1 MLGGMQTERPLAKGD
16 RHKLI
21 ASLVERRRLGTQQE
35 LIEALESVGCSVT
48 QATVSRDIRELGLE
62 KIRDPLGRL
71 RYVVPHRERRLDPR
85 DALNSLLGQYGRRA
99 TAAQNV
105 VVLQSEIG
113 SAPAIARAIDR
124 LEHPLVLGTLAG
136 DDTCLV
142 IARDAAD
149 AETFARE
156 LNAASG

>member
-1 MLGGMQTERPLAKGD
+1 MQTERPLTKAD

-71 RYVVPHRERRLDPR
+71 RYVVPHRERRPDPR

-136 DDTCLV
+136 DDTCLA
-142 IARDAAD
+142 IARDATD
-149 AETFARE
+149 ATAFAAE
-156 LNAASG
+156 LNSAIG

>member
-1 MLGGMQTERPLAKGD
+1 MQTERPLTKTD

-35 LIEALESVGCSVT
+35 LIDALESIGCSVT

-62 KIRDPLGRL
+62 KIRDPLGTL

-85 DALNSLLGQYGRRA
+85 DALNSLLAQYGRRA

-136 DDTCLV
+136 DDTCLA
-142 IARDAAD
+142 IARDVAD
-149 AETFARE
+149 AAAVADE
-156 LNAASG
+156 LNAAMR

>member
-1 MLGGMQTERPLAKGD
+1 MQTERQLTKAD

-62 KIRDPLGRL
+62 KIRDPLGTL

-105 VVLQSEIG
+105 VVIQSEIG

-136 DDTCLV
+136 DDTCLA
-142 IARDAAD
+142 IASDAANAATVAD
-149 AETFARE
+149 E
-156 LNAASG
+156 LNAAMR

>member
-1 MLGGMQTERPLAKGD
+1 MLDGMQTERPLTKAD

-62 KIRDPLGRL
+62 KVRDPLGTL

-85 DALNSLLGQYGRRA
+85 DALNSLLGQYGRHA
-99 TAAQNV
+99 TPAQNV
-105 VVLQSEIG
+105 VVLRSEIG

-142 IARDAAD
+142 IARENAD
-149 AETFARE
+149 AETFAGE
-156 LNAASG
+156 LNAAIG

>member
-1 MLGGMQTERPLAKGD
+1 MQTERPLTKMD

-35 LIEALESVGCSVT
+35 LIDALESIGCSVT

-62 KIRDPLGRL
+62 KIRDPLGTL

-85 DALNSLLGQYGRRA
+85 DALNSLLAQYGRRA

-136 DDTCLV
+136 DDTCLA
-142 IARDAAD
+142 IARDVAD
-149 AETFARE
+149 AAAVADE
-156 LNAASG
+156 LNAAMR

>member
-1 MLGGMQTERPLAKGD
+1 MQTERPLTKTD

-35 LIEALESVGCSVT
+35 LIDALESIGCSVT

-62 KIRDPLGRL
+62 KIRDPLGTL

-85 DALNSLLGQYGRRA
+85 DALNSLLAQYGRRA

-136 DDTCLV
+136 DDTCLA
-142 IARDAAD
+142 IARDVAD
-149 AETFARE
+149 AVAVADE
-156 LNAASG
+156 LNAAMR

>member
-1 MLGGMQTERPLAKGD
+1 MQTERPLTKAD

-62 KIRDPLGRL
+62 KVRDPLGTL

-105 VVLQSEIG
+105 GVIQSEIG

-136 DDTCLV
+136 DDTCLA
-142 IARDAAD
+142 IAAD
-149 AETFARE
+149 AANAATVADE
-156 LNAASG
+156 LNAAMR

>member
-1 MLGGMQTERPLAKGD
+1 MLVGMQTERPLTKAD

-35 LIEALESVGCSVT
+35 LIDALESAGSSVT

-62 KIRDPLGRL
+62 KIRDPLGAL
-71 RYVVPHRERRLDPR
+71 RYVVPHRERRPDPR
-85 DALNSLLGQYGRRA
+85 DALDSLLGQYGRRA
-99 TAAQNV
+99 TPAQNV

-136 DDTCLV
+136 DDTCLIV
-142 IARDAAD
+142 ARDAAD
-149 AETFARE
+149 AATFAGE
-156 LNAASG
+156 LNAAIG

>member
-1 MLGGMQTERPLAKGD
+1 MQTERPLTKAD

-62 KIRDPLGRL
+62 KVRDPLGTL

-124 LEHPLVLGTLAG
+124 LEHSLILGTLAG

-142 IARDAAD
+142 VAANAGNAQTVAD
-149 AETFARE
+149 E
-156 LNAASG
+156 LNAAMR

>member
-1 MLGGMQTERPLAKGD
+1 MQTERPLAKGD

-35 LIEALESVGCSVT
+35 LIDALESVGCSVT
-48 QATVSRDIRELGLE
+48 QATVSRDIHELGLE

-124 LEHPLVLGTLAG
+124 LDHPLVLGTLAG

-142 IARDAAD
+142 IARNAAD

-156 LNAASG
+156 LNAAIG